1 MTLPLYP
8 IESVVPQRP
17 PMILID
23 EIVARA
29 GRRASSFC
37 VTIRPTVLFFQPGR
51 GVPSHVALE
60 WMAQACAAFAGCE
73 AIDERQRGQDRLS
86 ARNARFL
93 RRQSPGSRRASVC
106 TSSALEYRDNEAANF
121 ACEVAGSPEGVS
133 LARASLNVYQP
144 HDAFALIGS
153 QAAPPS

>member
-1 MTLPLYP
+1 VTLPLHP

-23 EIVARA
+23 EIVARGA
-29 GRRASSFC
+29 DRIVVL
-37 VTIRPTVLFFQPGR
+37 VTIRPTGLFFQPDR

-73 AIDERQRGQDRLS
+73 ALDAGGAVRIGFLLGTRDFQAVRAWFAEGERLYV
-86 ARNARFL
+86 
-93 RRQSPGSRRASVC
+93 RAL
-106 TSSALEYRDNEAANF
+106 LEYRDNELANF
-121 ACEVAGSPEGVS
+121 ACEVADSPDGPS
-133 LARASLNVYQP
+133 LARASLNVYHP
-144 HDAFALIGS
+144 HDAAALIGS